1 MPHGCI
7 FYVINAILTRNN
19 NVKSSNLKVKIKENR
34 YLGKAFRFSTPF
46 QKNKAMKK
54 TLFSFFI
61 LFISACT
68 ATKLIAPTQTDAERG
83 SQKFHGYTLT
93 DLEQGKAIYES
104 HCNKCHKYK
113 VPESRDETKWDKII
127 PVMAKKA
134 KLDSTQEDLVL
145 KYVVTMSEA
154 KAK

>member
-1 MPHGCI
+1 L
-7 FYVINAILTRNN
+7 YRN
-19 NVKSSNLKVKIKENR
+19 SFFTHLKKQ
-34 YLGKAFRFSTPF
+34 T
-46 QKNKAMKK
+46 MKK
-54 TLFSFFI
+54 SLFALFI
-61 LFISACT
+61 IFISACT
-68 ATKLIAPTQTDAERG
+68 ATRLATPSQSDADRG
-83 SQKFHGYTLT
+83 SQKFQGYTLN

-113 VPESRDETKWDKII
+113 LPESRDETKWDKII

-134 KLDSTQEDLVL
+134 KLDSQQEDLVL

>member
-1 MPHGCI
+1 
-7 FYVINAILTRNN
+7 
-19 NVKSSNLKVKIKENR
+19 
-34 YLGKAFRFSTPF
+34 
-46 QKNKAMKK
+46 MKK
-54 TLFSFFI
+54 TLPAILI

-68 ATKLIAPTQTDAERG
+68 ATKLVTPTQSDAERG
-83 SQKFHGYTLT
+83 SQKFQGYTL
-93 DLEQGKAIYES
+93 DELAQGKAIYES

-145 KYVVTMSEA
+145 KYVVTMSTA